1 MALGSRLVAIRALL
15 TPRTPRWW
23 TIPSG
28 RRSVPDRPGRPG
40 RNRTH
45 NPRFWRAVL
54 YQLSYWPVCAGRSAG
69 AAYSF
74 GLPVQR
80 VLAAAGA
87 VLPELDPPRVV
98 AAVLLRRVVALLA
111 FRAGQGDN
119 RSNVFL
125 SPDSASPPRLERAA
139 SSLLLFPDLDDGA
152 GADGQAA
159 FADGG
164 LGTLL
169 QRHRGDQLDRH
180 LDVVAGHDD
189 LHPFRQRD

>member
-1 MALGSRLVAIRALL
+1 MALGSRLVAIPALL

-74 GLPVQR
+74 GLPMQR

-87 VLPELDPPRVV
+87 VLPELDPPRAV
-98 AAVLLRRVVALLA
+98 AAGFLGRVVGPTA
-111 FRAGQGDN
+111 FHTGPGE
-119 RSNVFL
+119 
-125 SPDSASPPRLERAA
+125 ERAA
-139 SSLLLFPDLDDGA
+139 RFL
-152 GADGQAA
+152 
-159 FADGG
+159 
-164 LGTLL
+164 
-169 QRHRGDQLDRH
+169 
-180 LDVVAGHDD
+180 
-189 LHPFRQRD
+189 